1 MDKVAQD
8 SMGLNS
14 LLRSSQAA
22 NVFMIMYVCLR
33 ADATYFSYYLPNIDW
48 GNILDEGDDPGRL
61 CHDDCRGTGRTRA
74 RNKQTP
80 TIIPVRGHP
89 STPTVTANASTTPR
103 ASTGGTA
110 HATPAPESLAI
121 AILKQ
126 LVEAYPRST
135 LGLVSSSES
144 RTGPPVRDRK
154 SVV

>member
-1 MDKVAQD
+1 MPTVYSKQKRKNMDKVAQD
-8 SMGLNS
+8 SVGLNS

-22 NVFMIMYVCLR
+22 KVFMIMYVCLR

-89 STPTVTANASTTPR
+89 STPTVTAMRVQLLGHPPMEQLTP
-103 ASTGGTA
+103 
-110 HATPAPESLAI
+110 HP
-121 AILKQ
+121 
-126 LVEAYPRST
+126 PRNP
-135 LGLVSSSES
+135 S
-144 RTGPPVRDRK
+144 RLP
-154 SVV
+154 S